1 MMQVTGGR
9 YWSWLHLFFI
19 AGVVAVVVRIGLRI
33 FLVSCEA
40 STEGVSSFDGSSS
53 MFPSQDHQNIGA
65 FYLACENFA
74 RPSARVW
81 LGNFFSRLNW
91 NRWRL
96 SKSSLYSLIWYQ
108 NLKFFTVSFDAF
120 DSITVD
126 STLDLASPA
135 NLDSIFVLSLPI
147 LSSLVFF
154 SL

>member
-1 MMQVTGGR
+1 MRDIGVGCI
-9 YWSWLHLFFI
+9 SSLLLVWLQLLYELVWEFFSS
-19 AGVVAVVVRIGLRI
+19 AAKPLRKELVVSMALLLCSHHRTIRT
-33 FLVSCEA
+33 LVL
-40 STEGVSSFDGSSS
+40 ST
-53 MFPSQDHQNIGA
+53 
-65 FYLACENFA
+65 YACENFA
-74 RPSARVW
+74 RLSARVW